1 MCSRQLVAFELGAQG
16 SGVGG
21 QPRTR
26 TVGVAR
32 KNLSVGVEAG
42 CRYGKVLSQLEHEE
56 LQAVTLSLVQL
67 LFAGAVIPQHD
78 NSDVSAVGISPG
90 VGALVGYRP
99 SLPDPAGAINDIV
112 IADVSPSLLALVVAL
127 DSQDLPGGS
136 PF

>member
-1 MCSRQLVAFELGAQG
+1 M
-16 SGVGG
+16 
-21 QPRTR
+21 
-26 TVGVAR
+26 AR

-99 SLPDPAGAINDIV
+99 SLPDPAGSINDIV